1 MNIFL
6 DTQLTTKLRQFEVTM
21 TQLQQ
26 RNTALV
32 SDKAKSEKQIFALKG
47 ELDTKNVEFEEKV
60 QLAQSQA
67 LELQRENEK
76 LKSDLA
82 TSRSE
87 LATSKLEL
95 ATSID
100 LSEANFKAKTESLNA
115 DLDLEKNKNQELNLA
130 LADGALEV
138 AALNQKI
145 LELTLQIESI
155 EQKTLEENQLR
166 KQLLSSLFQKFVK
179 PQEFFKPQNFL
190 SSKTFLIPKF

>member
-76 LKSDLA
+76 LKS
-82 TSRSE
+82 E

-100 LSEANFKAKTESLNA
+100 LSEANFNAQTESLNA
-115 DLDLEKNKNQELNLA
+115 ALDLEKSKNQELNLA

-138 AALNQKI
+138 ASLNQKI

-155 EQKTLEENQLR
+155 EKKTLEENQLR
-166 KQLLSSLFQKFVK
+166 KQLLSSLFRKL
-179 PQEFFKPQNFL
+179 FKPKNF
-190 SSKTFLIPKF
+190 